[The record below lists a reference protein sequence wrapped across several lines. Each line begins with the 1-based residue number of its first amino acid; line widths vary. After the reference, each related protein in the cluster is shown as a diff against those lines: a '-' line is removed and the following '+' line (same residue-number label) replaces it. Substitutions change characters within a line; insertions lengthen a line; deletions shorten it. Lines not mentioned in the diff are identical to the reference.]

1 MPTLFPFRSEYLVA
15 PFWDDVD
22 IRGGFGNISYQV
34 YSSGS
39 PLLDTVNTIISDEEN
54 INFIGHWMLVAE
66 WDSVPSYEGSP
77 SNQVSA
83 ITNTM
88 CHGNHEQAIG
98 IIIKHRSPLV

>member
-1 MPTLFPFRSEYLVA
+1 M
-15 PFWDDVD
+15 
-22 IRGGFGNISYQV
+22 
-34 YSSGS
+34 
-39 PLLDTVNTIISDEEN
+39 
-54 INFIGHWMLVAE
+54 AE